1 MKVRMGTIKITS
13 PDKLMYENKTYKCAI
28 GLSGI
33 SDTKKENDGTTPA
46 GQYNIRSVL
55 YRPDRIPQPDT
66 FLRVEPLN
74 TNDVWCDNP
83 KKKEYNL
90 KVKYSRT
97 LTTERLW
104 RKDNLY
110 DLILVIGYNDDP
122 VIAGKGSAIFMHV
135 AKPNYEPTRGC
146 IALKLDDLYQILKN
160 LKPSDTLL
168 ILNS

>member
-1 MKVRMGTIKITS
+1 MGTIKITS
-13 PDKLMYENKTYKCAI
+13 PDKLMYENKTYRCAI

-46 GQYNIRSVL
+46 GQYNIRNVL

-66 FLRVEPLN
+66 FLRVQPLN

-83 KKKEYNL
+83 EKKEYNR

-135 AKPNYEPTRGC
+135 ANPNYKPTRGC
-146 IALKLDDLYQILKN
+146 IALKLGDLYQLLKS
-160 LKPSDTLL
+160 LKPSDTIL